1 MIIKKV
7 EIEKFRAL
15 KNVEFEL
22 GNNLTAIAG
31 KNGTL
36 KTTILGIIGQP
47 FSLENEENP
56 MHGEKTIDGYNF
68 RSQFSEKFKLSKETD
83 KAGEHKWRLYID
95 KKIYPIDD
103 GILEMKSIPRDKKEN
118 SIRFWN
124 AKGKGK
130 DTGYIQCPVVYLSL
144 KRLYPLG
151 ESKKLDIESY
161 NLNAEEEKIL
171 IELYKTI
178 FSEVTNN
185 QDYFINGI
193 KSTAKSS
200 AAISSSNIDPITI
213 SSGQDNIGKILITL
227 LSFRRLKEK
236 YKEQYMGGIL
246 LIDELEAT
254 LHSSALR
261 HVISILMK
269 FSSKYNIQII
279 FTTHSEEIVINQLL
293 SAQYS
298 SNCKVLYLKKVD
310 DKIEMHDKNLNIN
323 LIKSDLGNIPL
334 PKNEYKKPR
343 IYTEDDVGKEIAK
356 RLIPRNIISKYD
368 FVTLSIGH
376 GNYYNLLRAKCKEFL
391 NSMIILDGDQYD
403 NKNMKKYKNVIML
416 PGKVL
421 PEKFL
426 YEYLKSLPAA
436 DKFWNN
442 NVGEYD
448 KEKCFDNYSNAKE
461 KDEYKNWYHTQKVNY
476 KLSIAK
482 IIKRWK
488 EDYQDE
494 YNDFLNKFEKCEQF
508 IKD

>member
-15 KNVEFEL
+15 KGIEFEL

-47 FSLENEENP
+47 FSLEDKENP

-83 KAGEHKWRLYID
+83 KVGEHKWKLYLNKD
-95 KKIYPIDD
+95 VYSVDD
-103 GILEMKSIPRDKKEN
+103 GVLEMKSIPRDEN

-144 KRLYPLG
+144 KRLYPIG

-161 NLNAEEEKIL
+161 NLTEEEKETL

-178 FSEVTNN
+178 FSEVTNDG
-185 QDYFINGI
+185 DYLVNGI

-213 SSGQDNIGKILITL
+213 SAGQDNIGKLLITL
-227 LSFRRLKEK
+227 LSFKRLKNK
-236 YKEQYMGGIL
+236 YEEQYKGGIL

-261 HVISILMK
+261 HVIAILMK
-269 FSSKYNIQII
+269 YSNKYNIQII
-279 FTTHSEEIVINQLL
+279 FTTHSEEIVIKQLL

-356 RLIPRNIISKYD
+356 RLIPNNIMSKYD
-368 FVTLSIGH
+368 FVSLSIGH
-376 GNYYNLLRAKCKEFL
+376 GNYYNLLKAKCKEFL
-391 NSMIILDGDQYD
+391 NSIIVLDGDQY
-403 NKNMKKYKNVIML
+403 NNQNMKKYKNVIVL

-426 YEYLKSLPAA
+426 YEYLKSLSAA

-442 NVGEYD
+442 NVGGYD
-448 KEKCFDNYSNAKE
+448 KEKCFDNFSNAKE
-461 KDEYKNWYHTQKVNY
+461 KDEYKKWYYAQKVNY

-482 IIKRWK
+482 VIKRWK
-488 EDYQDE
+488 EDYQEE
-494 YNDFLNKFEKCEQF
+494 YNKFLEDFEKSEEY
-508 IKD
+508 INSD